1 MVRVSQRCP
10 NLLIKKKSQDDYFVT
25 FRVKSL
31 QIDDKDD
38 KSV

>member
-1 MVRVSQRCP
+1 MSQHTY
-10 NLLIKKKSQDDYFVT
+10 KKKSQDDYFVT